1 MKRRAAARNNTMPL
15 SRGYFFIFTSNVT
28 PLPDYIQITFSD
40 IQPEQ
45 QDWII
50 AHLAEIA
57 YEGFEQGDQELKAF
71 IPAQQFD
78 KKLLKELAFKYQLN
92 YSEEKIDAQNWNAV
106 WESNFQPVVVDDFVA
121 VRADFH
127 EPIAGVTHEIVI
139 TPKMSF
145 GTGHHATTYMMMRE
159 MRSIDFTGKT
169 VFDFGTGTG
178 ILAIL
183 AEKRGAEK
191 VIAID
196 NDDWSIENATENIL
210 RNNCRRIDC
219 FKDDTISGDWM
230 ADIIL
235 ANINKNVILAHLPE
249 LAGRVVAG
257 GTLLVSGILKE
268 NEEEM
273 ARAAGSVMLS
283 SAGTAEKDNWLCIR
297 YLR

>member
-1 MKRRAAARNNTMPL
+1 
-15 SRGYFFIFTSNVT
+15 
-28 PLPDYIQITFSD
+28 LPDYIQITFSD

-71 IPAQQFD
+71 IPALQYD
-78 KKLLKELAFKYQLN
+78 KRLLKELVFKYQLN
-92 YSEEKIDAQNWNAV
+92 YTEEKIDAQNWNAV
-106 WESNFQPVVVDDFVA
+106 WESNFQPVIVDDFVA

-127 EPIAGVTHEIVI
+127 AAIPGITHDVVI

-159 MRSIDFTGKT
+159 MKSIDFTGKT

-183 AEKRGAEK
+183 ADKLGAAK
-191 VIAID
+191 IIAID
-196 NDDWSIENATENIL
+196 NDDWSIENATENIQ
-210 RNNCRRIDC
+210 RNHCVHIDC
-219 FKDDTISGDWM
+219 YKADAISGDWK
-230 ADIIL
+230 ADVIL

-249 LAGRVVAG
+249 LAERLAVD

-273 ARAAGSVMLS
+273 ARAAGSVMLTP
-283 SAGTAEKDNWLCIR
+283 AGKAEKDNWLCLKYIH
-297 YLR
+297 